1 MDLRVSWTFLSNH
14 AHVLVCLARDRDAR
28 LRDVAEL
35 VGITERAAFKIVTEL
50 EAAGVVRRTRE
61 GRRNH
66 YDLDT
71 SVRLRH
77 PLEGNRSVASLL
89 LSLLEPK
96 DAKKLGLR
104 ATSRT
109 KQAAAED
116 QRRKKEKQ

>member
-1 MDLRVSWTFLSNH
+1 MQRVSWTFLSNH

-28 LRDVAEL
+28 LRDVADL
-35 VGITERAAFKIVTEL
+35 VGITERAVFKIVTEL
-50 EAAGVVRRTRE
+50 EAAGVVWRTKE

-66 YDLDT
+66 YHLDT

-89 LSLLEPK
+89 LSLLEPQE
-96 DAKKLGLR
+96 AKQLGLGAGSR
-104 ATSRT
+104 A
-109 KQAAAED
+109 KQAAAQT